1 MKKMRLQNG
10 FSVHFKSGALLSL
23 CIMPALTVCVGEQP
37 VHLSGA
43 DQRLSHHESKSVS
56 FPLIS
61 TVGDPRVSGSAIPT
75 CRRSRSFG
83 KFKSQHSSLH
93 AFGITA
99 AALAAAFIVL
109 ACFQKIKANTSGSEW
124 SRNLDGGEKDDK
136 LPGCPV
142 SWLSCPA
149 FQELLRNAL

>member
-1 MKKMRLQNG
+1 MRLQNG
-10 FSVHFKSGALLSL
+10 CSVHFKSGALLSL
-23 CIMPALTVCVGEQP
+23 CVMPALTACVGEHP
-37 VHLSGA
+37 IHLSGA
-43 DQRLSHHESKSVS
+43 DQRLSHHDSRSVR

-61 TVGDPRVSGSAIPT
+61 IFADSRVFGSAIPT
-75 CRRSRSFG
+75 CRRSRSLG
-83 KFKSQHSSLH
+83 KCKSQHSSLY

-124 SRNLDGGEKDDK
+124 SRNLDGGKNDDK

-142 SWLSCPA
+142 SRLSCPA
-149 FQELLRNAL
+149 FAELLRNGLL